1 MEPLTTREKITLPSG
16 GTCVVR
22 ALSAFDFTCMKSKP
36 KAFPTPDDVKS
47 VSTGERDMSDDE
59 IATNAAFMEVIL
71 LRCAS
76 PITWGE
82 SRRKIVEDKDL
93 DLVGD
98 DEITIGEL
106 PQADAIEIVSK
117 SSALSSLG
125 KEAGQMA
132 QNFPEG
138 HKPTGEPASV
148 GEDVREAAI

>member
-22 ALSAFDFTCMKSKP
+22 ALSAFDFASMKRKP

-47 VSTGERDMSDDE
+47 VNEGEREMTDDE

-71 LRCAS
+71 LRCVS
-76 PITWGE
+76 PVTWGD

-117 SSALSSLG
+117 ASSLSNLG
-125 KEAGQMA
+125 REAGQMA

-138 HKPTGEPASV
+138 CELPSEPASTS
-148 GEDVREAAI
+148 EDVREAAI